1 METTPA
7 IAFDQTSEE
16 VSRVTVEMKAFR
28 RDFLQSIKEGGRS
41 DLREFW
47 LRKTRKPVL
56 AVLLVQKPNHEPVL
70 YRGTNMEV
78 SMPTGSLCAE
88 RNVIGT
94 ALASDPGL
102 KREDLKMVAVLSVRM
117 PKDRPSRNIL
127 PPPGGMSFCQPIATS
142 SSDLAREVEARL
154 KQDVGMKKTLSTSSF
169 TSIAEGSP
177 SPKNFTNET
186 WEMDLL
192 AGFDKT
198 PTAGEAAYVETPKE
212 GMMIPELHLRNR
224 PSDAS
229 DGGVSGSSTPKR
241 RIALY
246 KKKNRNRAGGKKQTL
261 VVQQL
266 EVSDG
271 KGVLYGRTNHEANL
285 MDSTQDMNPL
295 KPCGACNEWLKK
307 IAESNPHFKVLTFTD
322 ENQGGVYVMPCQE

>member
-1 METTPA
+1 MQTFWHETKVTDEDIEVGANLVAERVWYAQNISHVVQLKVHSFEEMETTPA
-7 IAFDQTSEE
+7 IAFDQTSDE
-16 VSRVTVEMKAFR
+16 VSRVTIEMKAFR
-28 RDFLQSIKEGGRS
+28 REFLHIVAEGGRS

-56 AVLLVQKPNHEPVL
+56 AVLLVQKPGHEPVL

-94 ALASDPGL
+94 ALANDPGL

-117 PKDRPSRNIL
+117 PKDRNIL
-127 PPPGGMSFCQPIATS
+127 PPPGGISFCRPTSTS
-142 SSDLAREVEARL
+142 SGDLAKEVDSRL
-154 KQDVGMKKTLSTSSF
+154 KQDAGMKKTFSLSSF

-177 SPKNFTNET
+177 SPKNCINES

-198 PTAGEAAYVETPKE
+198 PTAGEAPYVESPKD
-212 GMMIPELHLRNR
+212 GMMIPELHFRNR

-229 DGGVSGSSTPKR
+229 EGAVSGSSTPKR

-246 KKKNRNRAGGKKQTL
+246 KKKNRNKAGGKKQTL

-266 EVSDG
+266 EVSDITEG
-271 KGVLYGRTNHEANL
+271 EVSCAR
-285 MDSTQDMNPL
+285 
-295 KPCGACNEWLKK
+295 
-307 IAESNPHFKVLTFTD
+307 IARLI
-322 ENQGGVYVMPCQE
+322 